1 MIKLIGCGAFS
12 YPKTFDRD
20 NQDSFLTPRSIG
32 NGFLLAV
39 ADGVGAYFGA
49 DKASKIAIDV
59 LAKTQVLDGKID
71 VENTFK
77 AIRSE
82 IAKLS
87 VTNESFKD
95 AATTLTFCY
104 ASEKGFQIGH
114 VGDCRIYVRKNDKLI
129 QLTKDHTQHQKLLDE
144 GIYRAS
150 ELKKLSGK
158 STLFT
163 ALSKNIELHS
173 QEIYIPYH
181 DITSEKHI
189 DLFIMSDGAH
199 HFWEK
204 RPRFLLNTLSDPS
217 SFASSLHRRI
227 KRFQPIDDYTLVA
240 AKFRFCSD
248 RADYTDF
255 QAAPK

>member
-1 MIKLIGCGAFS
+1 MIKLIGCGVFS
-12 YPKTFDRD
+12 YPKNFDRN
-20 NQDSFLTPRSIG
+20 NQDSFLTPRNIG

-39 ADGVGAYFGA
+39 ADGVGAYHGA

-59 LAKTQVLDGKID
+59 LAETKAMGGKID
-71 VENTFK
+71 VESTFRTIK
-77 AIRSE
+77 SE

-87 VTNESFKD
+87 ILNESFQD

-104 ASEKGFQIGH
+104 AGEKGFQIGH
-114 VGDCRIYVRKNDKLI
+114 IGDCRIYVRKNDKLI
-129 QLTKDHTQHQKLLDE
+129 QLTKDHTQHQKLIDE

-158 STLFT
+158 NTLFT
-163 ALSKNIELHS
+163 ALSKNINLQS
-173 QEIYIPYH
+173 QEIYIPYSE
-181 DITSEKHI
+181 ITNDSYV
-189 DLFIMSDGAH
+189 DLFIMSDGAY

-204 RPRFLLNTLSDPS
+204 RPKFLLNTLSDPS

-240 AKFRFCSD
+240 AKFSFL
-248 RADYTDF
+248 
-255 QAAPK
+255 PEINEN